1 MGLYFAA
8 LFLRQIIVGSQ
19 AVCRREGQAAARNRK
34 IIHDRIG
41 EIAFPCNR
49 HLAAVDGLGT
59 LVITEIALAGEA
71 AFPVK
76 LPCHGAIISARL
88 FPGSLEGVASSSAA
102 AGGEGEDDGQAANN
116 R

>member
-49 HLAAVDGLGT
+49 HLAAVDGIGT
-59 LVITEIALAGEA
+59 LVIKEIALAGEA

-88 FPGSLEGVASSSAA
+88 LSGSLEGVASAA